1 MTRWLFPLLTS
12 LLSLVFAYFVGEQY
26 YQRRKTHQLLWSISF
41 LIFAFAA
48 FAEFY
53 SEVWGWSPGLYRF
66 YYVAAALL
74 VGVMGAGTV
83 YLLAR
88 RPIAHAFLTYV
99 LLIGAAFLAVA
110 FRAPVDA
117 RAFEPGI
124 TVAGKA
130 MPGYVR
136 AFSPLLTGPGTL
148 ALFGGAVYSWWRA
161 GTFYNLLIAAGTF
174 IIAAAGFAARMG
186 ASKYLY
192 LAEMAG
198 LAVIFLG
205 FMRSRELIRQ
215 RERGGKAKPTVTG
228 KKERGCVEGG

>member
-1 MTRWLFPLLTS
+1 QEVTSMTRWLFPLLTS
-12 LLSLVFAYFVGEQY
+12 LLSLVFAYFVWEQY
-26 YQRRKTHQLLWSISF
+26 YQRRKIHQLLWSVSF

-53 SEVWGWSPGLYRF
+53 SEVWGWTPWLYRL

-83 YLLAR
+83 YLLAH
-88 RPIAHAFLTYV
+88 RPAAHAFLAYV
-99 LLIGAAFLAVA
+99 ALVGAAFLAA
-110 FRAPVDA
+110 ALRAPVDA
-117 RAFEPGI
+117 GAFEPGI

-148 ALFGGAVYSWWRA
+148 ALFGGAIYSWWRA
-161 GTFYNLLIAAGTF
+161 GTFYNLLIAAGTA
-174 IIAAAGFAARMG
+174 IIAGAGFAARMG
-186 ASKYLY
+186 ASEYLY
-192 LAEMAG
+192 LAEMVG

-215 RERGGKAKPTVTG
+215 REREGRAKPSAVG
-228 KKERGCVEGG
+228 